1 MAVEKVY
8 KTIFQVKRGQSAAW
22 FNSNPIL
29 RVGEPGFEIDT
40 GKLKIGDGVT
50 AWNDLNYLTDNE
62 IEKIQV
68 LESTVS
74 ELKEIVGSESDN
86 TGLFATINEKA
97 NIENVYTKNE
107 IDNII
112 SSVYVYK
119 GTVNSFADLPIDN
132 LKIGDVYNIEQG
144 DLNLDILP
152 GDNVVWSG
160 EEWDKLAGLVDL
172 SSYVTKD
179 IVEEEV
185 TNLLEKTKKLFKHK
199 KFEILGTPKGTL
211 IQERESEIRVF
222 VPSDAEFVK
231 QSVGATGNPN
241 MYYMGFKAYA
251 PEGAVSFKEGDQG
264 VIEDEMFTFDNDFAG
279 TDEFGRNYSI
289 CWLALASYDEATDTW
304 NYFGKNSSAKKYIG
318 WTYIVE
324 WYNAD
329 GVVIAS
335 DKIRINLANETCYD
349 VIEPYYANSIIESAN
364 AYTDAQIKEKIPE
377 VYGIEIVEF

>member
-1 MAVEKVY
+1 MAAEKVY

-74 ELKEIVGSESDN
+74 ELKETIGSEADN

-144 DLNLDILP
+144 DLSLDILP
-152 GDNVVWSG
+152 GDNVVWNG
-160 EEWDKLAGLVDL
+160 EKWDKLAGLVDL
-172 SSYVTKD
+172 SSYITKD
-179 IVEEEV
+179 VVEEEV

-211 IQERESEIRVF
+211 IQEREGEIRVF

-231 QSVGATGNPN
+231 QSVGATRNPN
-241 MYYMGFKAYA
+241 MYYMQFRAYA
-251 PEGAVSFKEGDQG
+251 PDNAVSFKEGDQG
-264 VIEDEMFTFDNDFAG
+264 VIIDKMFTFEDEFAG
-279 TDEFGRNYSI
+279 VDDFGRKYSV
-289 CWLALASYDEATDTW
+289 CWLALALYNESTDTW
-304 NYFGKNSSAKKYIG
+304 TYFGEKSSIDKFIG
-318 WTYIVE
+318 WSYVVE
-324 WYNAD
+324 WYDENGDIISAD
-329 GVVIAS
+329 G
-335 DKIRINLANETCYD
+335 IRINLSNENCHTS
-349 VIEPYYANSIIESAN
+349 VEPYYLQDILNESKNYVDEQLALYKKSIAVIE
-364 AYTDAQIKEKIPE
+364 
-377 VYGIEIVEF
+377 F

>member
-68 LESTVS
+68 LESTIS
-74 ELKEIVGSESDN
+74 ELKEIVGSEVDN

-97 NIENVYTKNE
+97 NIENVYTKSE

-144 DLNLDILP
+144 DLSLNILP
-152 GDNVVWSG
+152 GDNVVWNG

-172 SSYVTKD
+172 SSYITKD
-179 IVEEEV
+179 VVEDEV

-241 MYYMGFKAYA
+241 MYYMQFRAYA
-251 PEGAVSFKEGDQG
+251 PDNAASFKEGDRG
-264 VIEDEMFTFDNDFAG
+264 VIVDEMFTFNDAFAG
-279 TDEFGRNYSI
+279 VDEFGRKYSV
-289 CWLALASYDEATDTW
+289 CWLALASYDANSDTW
-304 NYFGKNSSAKKYIG
+304 TYFGKNSTVNKFIG
-318 WTYIVE
+318 WSYVVE
-324 WYNAD
+324 WYDENGDIIFAD
-329 GVVIAS
+329 S
-335 DKIRINLANETCYD
+335 IRINLSNENCHSS
-349 VIEPYYANSIIESAN
+349 VEPYYLQDIINESKNYVDEQLAL
-364 AYTDAQIKEKIPE
+364 YKECIT
-377 VYGIEIVEF
+377 VVEF